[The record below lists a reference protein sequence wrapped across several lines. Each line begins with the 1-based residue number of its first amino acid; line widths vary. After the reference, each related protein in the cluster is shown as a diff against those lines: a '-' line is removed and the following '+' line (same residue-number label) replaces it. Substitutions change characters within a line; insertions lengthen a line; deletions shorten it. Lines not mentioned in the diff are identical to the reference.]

1 MLSRSHVAVEGVN
14 HLLGNR
20 VYQHCWEFND
30 LLHSE
35 SLFLRVIV
43 LALTLKI
50 EHNRVVNLSFEQKV
64 INLTRICSNN
74 TVLKVKQILVVFE
87 LEEVHTKGSY
97 FMPSTK
103 NSSLLLP
110 CFKT

>member
-1 MLSRSHVAVEGVN
+1 MKFAEGCLDLVTVFYLFLRDSSQIFAKPRQLRMLSRSHVAVEGVN

-64 INLTRICSNN
+64 INLTRICPNN
-74 TVLKVKQILVVFE
+74 TVLK
-87 LEEVHTKGSY
+87 
-97 FMPSTK
+97 
-103 NSSLLLP
+103 SSRY
-110 CFKT
+110 